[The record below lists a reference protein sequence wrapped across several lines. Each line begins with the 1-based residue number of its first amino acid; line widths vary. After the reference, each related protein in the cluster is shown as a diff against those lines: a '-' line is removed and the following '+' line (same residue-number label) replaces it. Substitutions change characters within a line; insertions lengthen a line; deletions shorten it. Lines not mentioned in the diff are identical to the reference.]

1 VSFPLAVDFGSEVCG
16 SLAQACER
24 EWLVTNGLGGF
35 ASGTVAGALTRRYHG
50 LLVAALH
57 PPAGRTLLVS
67 KFDEIVRYGGREYSL
82 GTNCWADGSVS
93 PSGYRLIER
102 FHLAGTTPVW
112 TFACADALIEKRVWM
127 QEGANTTFLRY
138 ELVRS
143 SAGAADLEVKA
154 LVNYRDF
161 HSITTAGD
169 WRLEIVPVQKGL
181 GVVAR
186 EDATPFYLLSDSAE
200 AEPRQ
205 EWYRNYVLPVERSRG
220 LADREDHF
228 LAGMFRAR
236 LILGKPVTFVL
247 STDAE
252 AALDGGAAHDARAAL
267 EEKSLELWVASQPQ
281 AALDAPEWIRQL
293 VLAAAQ
299 FRVRRAVPGEP
310 EGHAI
315 IAGYHWFGEWSRDT
329 MISLPGLALGTGRAD
344 VARSILQ
351 GAGRFVDQGM
361 LPNNFPESGEAPLY
375 NSVDAALWYF
385 EALRQYHAETSD
397 VKLIEELFPTLG
409 AIVDWHVHGTRSGIR
424 MDQADGLLYAG
435 EHGVQL
441 TWMDAKVGDRVI
453 TPRAG
458 KPVEVNALW
467 YNALRSMGRF
477 AFALN
482 KSPDDY
488 VRLAERV
495 QAGFGRFWN
504 EKASACYDVID
515 GPDGD
520 DPTLRPNQI
529 FAVSLPESPL
539 SAEQRTAVVDYC
551 ARRLVTRHGLRT
563 LDPDDP
569 RYRGDYD
576 GPPEMRDAAYHQGPV
591 WAWLLGPFVLA
602 HLRVY
607 RDPARA
613 LTFLAPVAN
622 ELAARGLGTIGEIF
636 EGDPPHAPRGAI
648 AQAWSVGEVLR
659 AWRACQDAP
668 VVAKPPAGPLAAPRF

>member
-1 VSFPLAVDFGSEVCG
+1 MSLPVAVEFGSEVCG
-16 SLAQACER
+16 SLETACER

-35 ASGTVAGALTRRYHG
+35 ASGTVAGVLTRRYHG

-57 PPAGRTLLVS
+57 PPADRTLLVS
-67 KFDEIVRYGGREYSL
+67 KFDEIVRYDGQEYAL
-82 GTNCWADGSVS
+82 GANRWADGSVN

-102 FHLAGTTPVW
+102 FRLAGTSPVW

-127 QEGANTTFLRY
+127 QEGANTTFVRY

-143 SAGAADLEVKA
+143 SAGAAEFDVKA

-169 WRLEIVPVQKGL
+169 WRLEVVPVQKGL

-186 EDATPFYLLSDSAE
+186 ENAVPFYLLCDSAH
-200 AEPRQ
+200 AEPHQ
-205 EWYRNYVLPVERSRG
+205 EWYRNYDLAVERCRG

-228 LAGMFRAR
+228 LAGLFRAR
-236 LILGKPVTFVL
+236 LALGKPVTFVL

-252 AALDGGAAHDARAAL
+252 APLDGGAALAARTSL

-281 AALDAPEWIRQL
+281 AALDAPAWIRQL

-299 FRVRRAVPGEP
+299 FRVARPVKSDSDGQT
-310 EGHAI
+310 I

-329 MISLPGLALGTGRAD
+329 MIALPGIAIGTGRAD
-344 VARSILQ
+344 LARSILR
-351 GAGRFVDQGM
+351 GAARFVDQGM

-385 EALRQYHAETSD
+385 EALRQFHAETAD
-397 VKLIEELFPTLG
+397 LKLIEELFPVLT

-424 MDQADGLLYAG
+424 MDQSDALLHAG
-435 EHGVQL
+435 EAGTQL

-453 TPRAG
+453 TPRTG

-467 YNALRSMGRF
+467 YNALRTMARF
-477 AFALN
+477 AFTLN

-488 VRLAERV
+488 VSLAERV
-495 QAGFGRFWN
+495 QASFGRFWN
-504 EKASACYDVID
+504 EKTNTCFDVID
-515 GPDGD
+515 GPDGND
-520 DPTLRPNQI
+520 DSLRPNQI

-539 SAEQRTAVVDYC
+539 SAEHRTAVVDYC
-551 ARRLVTRHGLRT
+551 ARHLVTRHGLRT
-563 LDPDDP
+563 LDPNDP
-569 RYRGDYD
+569 RYRRDYD
-576 GPPEMRDAAYHQGPV
+576 GPAAKRDSAYHQGPV

-607 RDPARA
+607 RDPVSS
-613 LTFLAPVAN
+613 LSFLEPMASQLAAQGLGSIN
-622 ELAARGLGTIGEIF
+622 ELF
-636 EGDPPHAPRGAI
+636 EGDPPHAPGGAI

-659 AWRACQDAP
+659 AWRACQDALLAARPATAP
-668 VVAKPPAGPLAAPRF
+668 VVGC